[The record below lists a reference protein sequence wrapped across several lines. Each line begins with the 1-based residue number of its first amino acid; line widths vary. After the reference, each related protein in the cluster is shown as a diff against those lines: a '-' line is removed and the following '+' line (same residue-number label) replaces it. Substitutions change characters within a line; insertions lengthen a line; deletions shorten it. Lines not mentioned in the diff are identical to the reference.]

1 MQFPL
6 SGDMLLARDS
16 IVGIS
21 IPSSFSLAV
30 SIFTRSLRQDPVTKL
45 TSHMKLLMMLYYR
58 EGPEISLRHT
68 ERQIPVSI
76 HATQQ
81 TPSEIPVEHLY
92 DHPVM
97 K

>member
-6 SGDMLLARDS
+6 SGDILLAQDS

-21 IPSSFSLAV
+21 IPSSISVPAIL
-30 SIFTRSLRQDPVTKL
+30 FTRYIIQYPVTKL
-45 TSHMKLLMMLYYR
+45 IIHIKLLMMLYYR
-58 EGPEISLRHT
+58 EGPEISLHHM

-81 TPSEIPVEHLY
+81 TPLEILVEHLY
-92 DHPVM
+92 DHPVT